1 MSVVPASVD
10 QPLFQWCQ
18 SNPFC
23 GIQLGLVVYFY
34 PSVMAINSTVNKY
47 CEAQPCRPNLEDT
60 VNPYSNLCHT
70 LLLDL
75 QKQLSNIRILNSEE
89 EEKRNGALS

>member
-1 MSVVPASVD
+1 MISGGQPVKICSKLSVIIVTDVSVVPASVD

-34 PSVMAINSTVNKY
+34 LSVMAIDSTVTVNKY
-47 CEAQPCRPNLEDT
+47 CEA
-60 VNPYSNLCHT
+60 
-70 LLLDL
+70 
-75 QKQLSNIRILNSEE
+75 
-89 EEKRNGALS
+89 